1 MRKFVVSILL
11 IIIFQFKV
19 FANNLPE
26 FAPITL
32 AYTPTITKITA
43 PIIAFSV
50 NTQSFTPFTN
60 KLIVVDFGQGVN
72 PKVDL
77 TAVTKITPGEFYQV
91 VIHKIDL
98 EKYLV
103 DISSVDTT
111 LSNKQKTPT
120 FADLNEIAKQLTTQT
135 LHQEDTRCCTYY
147 SLPLQFTKEQTILS
161 IYITPRKKEDT
172 SSGNKNQFYST
183 RLTFPFSKK
192 GYNVTGVS
200 YYCSG
205 LYDETYSI
213 QKPTDTTSI
222 YNREPGST
230 REAGI
235 SVMYKAGTKMIGDWF
250 GGHVSIGVGASIA
263 NNIRPRILY
272 GLGISIGKKH
282 MFSFDFGGISGMVD
296 RLSSAV
302 VVGKEYSEKQLPS
315 PITKQTMETSWFL
328 SVGYLFRF

>member
-1 MRKFVVSILL
+1 MRKLVVSLL
-11 IIIFQFKV
+11 IIVFFQLKV
-19 FANNLPE
+19 FASSLPE
-26 FAPITL
+26 YAPITRGFS
-32 AYTPTITKITA
+32 PTVTKITA
-43 PIIAFSV
+43 PIVSFSET
-50 NTQSFTPFTN
+50 TQSFTPFTN
-60 KLIVVDFGQGVN
+60 KQIIVNFDETM
-72 PKVDL
+72 KSEVDL
-77 TAVTKITPGEFYQV
+77 ASVNNIKAGEFYQV
-91 VIHKIDL
+91 VIQNIDL
-98 EKYLV
+98 IKFV
-103 DISSVDTT
+103 INISSVDTF

-120 FADLNEIAKQLTTQT
+120 FADLKT
-135 LHQEDTRCCTYY
+135 LQANNTSVQKSDESTASNRIYY
-147 SLPLQFTKEQTILS
+147 SLPLQFTKEQTFLS
-161 IYITPRKKEDT
+161 INITPRKKDDT
-172 SSGNKNQFYST
+172 TSDDQSYST
-183 RLTFPFSKK
+183 RLAFPFSKK

-302 VVGKEYSEKQLPS
+302 DLGKAYSAKQLPS
-315 PITKQTMETSWFL
+315 PITKQILETSYFL
-328 SVGYLFRF
+328 SLGYLFRF

>member
-1 MRKFVVSILL
+1 MRKLVVSLL
-11 IIIFQFKV
+11 IIVFFQLKV
-19 FANNLPE
+19 FASSLPE
-26 FAPITL
+26 YAPITRGFS
-32 AYTPTITKITA
+32 PTVTKITA
-43 PIIAFSV
+43 PIVSFSET
-50 NTQSFTPFTN
+50 TQSFTPFTN
-60 KLIVVDFGQGVN
+60 KQIIVNFDETM
-72 PKVDL
+72 KSEVDL
-77 TAVTKITPGEFYQV
+77 ASVNNIKAGEFYQV
-91 VIHKIDL
+91 VIQNIDL
-98 EKYLV
+98 IKFV
-103 DISSVDTT
+103 INISSVDTF

-120 FADLNEIAKQLTTQT
+120 FADLKT
-135 LHQEDTRCCTYY
+135 LQANNTSVQKSDESTASNRIYY
-147 SLPLQFTKEQTILS
+147 SLPLQFTKEQTFLS
-161 IYITPRKKEDT
+161 INITPRKKDDT
-172 SSGNKNQFYST
+172 TSDDQSYST
-183 RLTFPFSKK
+183 RLAFPFSKK

-302 VVGKEYSEKQLPS
+302 DLGKAYSAKQLPS
-315 PITKQTMETSWFL
+315 PITKQILETSYFL
-328 SVGYLFRF
+328 SFSSH